1 MGIPVDPV
9 FHRAKAKAAAR
20 RRRRLAVRLGAGGAA
35 LAAVAAAGLF
45 WALNR
50 GIEEDARL
58 TMMPQSESAAAAP
71 ARRQAQSRAMLNL
84 RRAPMLLRLKEAGQ
98 GSRRRSL
105 PGPPGFLPGRAGPPG
120 PARLSVV
127 QDDLFA
133 AGQQLVVHLPSE
145 RDDFALFQ
153 AHRRRALPGVEDPG
167 AARQGADTLAGS
179 REATSAATVSAAQ
192 ARVYLFRET
201 VLHLSASQSLSGL
214 LDDHGFTRQEAEEI
228 GAAAQRLLKLDGAL
242 APGSLVAVRWRPRPF
257 GQTGRELLQL
267 SLYGPQRYLASMAQ
281 TGPGR
286 FQAAADPWA
295 GDDLLQVSGRKP
307 LQTGSGQQPRLL
319 DALYSTAL
327 RNGLATDLAG
337 ELIVMLSR
345 RFDLER
351 PVSGKDRLTLVLAA
365 NPGPEGQGAGQ
376 VLFAGLGGPS
386 GQMRCYVTALSGP
399 DSGFGCFSFA
409 EGGAAAGIEAVDA
422 LVGRIVQVESA
433 GRADARNPLSTAT
446 GLGQFIEGT
455 WLRMMRSYYPDLAQ
469 SLARAE
475 LLALRLDPDLS
486 REMVRNLARE
496 NEEYLQA
503 RGHQTTAGRL
513 YLAHFLGAEGAHRA
527 LSSDPSLGV
536 GDVMGAAVVAAN
548 PFLEGKRIADLLA
561 WADRKMQ
568 GRGKTAAVPA
578 DVLAYKAQID
588 GVLSGL

>member
-20 RRRRLAVRLGAGGAA
+20 RRRRLAARLSAGGAV
-35 LAAVAAAGLF
+35 LAAVAAAAVF
-45 WALNR
+45 WAQNR
-50 GIEEDARL
+50 GIESDASL
-58 TMMPQSESAAAAP
+58 TMMPQSEAAAAEP
-71 ARRQAQSRAMLNL
+71 ARRQAQNRAMLNL
-84 RRAPMLLRLKEAGQ
+84 RRAPMLLRLKEEGQ
-98 GSRRRSL
+98 GGRRRPL

-133 AGQQLVVHLPSE
+133 AGQQLMVHLPSA

-153 AHRRRALPGVEDPG
+153 AHRRRALPAAEEPG
-167 AARQGADTLAGS
+167 TAREALAGL
-179 REATSAATVSAAQ
+179 REAASAAVVSAAQ

-201 VLHLSASQSLSGL
+201 VLRLSASQTLSGL
-214 LDDHGFTRQEAEEI
+214 LEDHGFTRQEAEEI

-242 APGSLVAVRWRPRPF
+242 APGSLVALRWRPRPF
-257 GQTGRELLQL
+257 GQAGRQLLQL

-295 GDDLLQVSGRKP
+295 GEDLLQMSGRKP
-307 LQTGSGQQPRLL
+307 LQAGPGQQPRLL

-351 PVSGKDRLTLVLAA
+351 PVSGEDRLTLLLAA
-365 NPGPEGQGAGQ
+365 NPGPDGQGAGQ
-376 VLFAGLGGPS
+376 VLFAGIGGPS
-386 GQMRCYVTALSGP
+386 GQMRCYVMARSGP

-409 EGGAAAGIEAVDA
+409 AGGGAAGMEAVDA

-433 GRADARNPLSTAT
+433 GRADAKNPLSTAT

-455 WLRMMRSYYPDLAQ
+455 WLRMMRSYRPELAQ
-469 SLARAE
+469 GLARAE

-503 RGHQTTAGRL
+503 RGHQTSAGRL

-527 LSSDPSLGV
+527 LSSDPALGV

-568 GRGKTAAVPA
+568 GRGKAAAVPA

-588 GVLSGL
+588 AVLSGL

>member
-1 MGIPVDPV
+1 MSIRVDPV
-9 FHRAKAKAAAR
+9 FQRAKTKAAAR
-20 RRRRLAVRLGAGGAA
+20 RRRRLLARLSAGGAA
-35 LAAVAAAGLF
+35 LAAAAAAGVF

-58 TMMPQSESAAAAP
+58 TMMPQSEAAAAAP
-71 ARRQAQSRAMLNL
+71 ARRQAQNRAMLNL
-84 RRAPMLLRLKEAGQ
+84 RRAPMLLRLREEGQ
-98 GSRRRSL
+98 GGSRRSL
-105 PGPPGFLPGRAGPPG
+105 PGPPDFLPGRAGPPG

-153 AHRRRALPGVEDPG
+153 AHRRGALPAAEGPG
-167 AARQGADTLAGS
+167 EARQGADALAG
-179 REATSAATVSAAQ
+179 RQDAASTAMVRPAK
-192 ARVYLFRET
+192 ARAYLFKET
-201 VLHLSASQSLSGL
+201 VLHLSSAQPLSGL
-214 LDDHGFTRQEAEEI
+214 LQEQAFTRLEAEEI
-228 GAAAQRLLKLDGAL
+228 GRAAQRLMNLGGAL
-242 APGSLVAVRWRPRPF
+242 APGSLVALRWRPRPF
-257 GQTGRELLQL
+257 GQAGRELLQM
-267 SLYGPQRYLASMAQ
+267 SLYGPQSYLASLAQ

-286 FQAAADPWA
+286 FQLAADPWA
-295 GDDLLQVSGRKP
+295 GEDLLLLSGSKP
-307 LQTGSGQQPRLL
+307 VQAEPGQPPRLL

-345 RFDLER
+345 SFDLER
-351 PVSGKDRLTLVLAA
+351 PVSGEDRLTLVFAA
-365 NPGPEGQGAGQ
+365 NPGPEGQGSGQ
-376 VLFAGLGGPS
+376 VLFAGVDSPS
-386 GQMRCYVTALSGP
+386 GQMRCYVTARSGP
-399 DSGFGCFSFA
+399 DSGFGCFSFS
-409 EGGAAAGIEAVDA
+409 EGGVAGIEAVDA

-455 WLRMMRSYYPDLAQ
+455 WLRMMRSYRPDLVQ
-469 SLARAE
+469 GLARAE
-475 LLALRLDPDLS
+475 LLALRLDPELS

-536 GDVMGAAVVAAN
+536 GDVLGAAVVAAN
-548 PFLEGKRIADLLA
+548 PFLDGKRIADLLA

-568 GRGKTAAVPA
+568 GRGKAVPVPA
-578 DVLAYKAQID
+578 GVLAYKAQID
-588 GVLSGL
+588 AVLSGL